1 MNISEKNVV
10 NNNLVNKNEIKGGN
24 EGSEGHN
31 DKVQTL
37 LNEVNSMKEDERA
50 AAIQKIKNALA
61 NLENSNEDTSQQ
73 QGIVETLKY
82 D

>member
-1 MNISEKNVV
+1 MKNISEKNVV

-37 LNEVNSMKEDERA
+37 LNEVNERRRKSSSYS
-50 AAIQKIKNALA
+50 KIKNALA